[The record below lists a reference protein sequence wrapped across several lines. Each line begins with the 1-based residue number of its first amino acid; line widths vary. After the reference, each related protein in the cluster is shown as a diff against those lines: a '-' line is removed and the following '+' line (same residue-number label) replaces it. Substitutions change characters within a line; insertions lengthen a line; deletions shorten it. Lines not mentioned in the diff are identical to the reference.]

1 MVTANAHLG
10 LASVTEAEL
19 TEHQQYCPYS
29 EHPRKLHGVMPRDKE
44 HSYETLMAYGPCCYC
59 HQTVWAYIDSSD
71 PWRTTSLIYAEE
83 PY

>member
-29 EHPRKLHGVMPRDKE
+29 EHPRKIHGVMPSERCSDFQ
-44 HSYETLMAYGPCCYC
+44 TLMHFGPCCYC
-59 HQTVWAYIDSSD
+59 RQTVWAYMDTRN